1 MTEAG
6 EQDETRRAGDV
17 GASVPSRRGWRR
29 YRRWFIPPLAVLLLL
44 VLYVGVTFA
53 QVIQASGGDDARP
66 MGAIVVLG
74 AAQYNGRPSPVLRNR
89 LDHALDLYEADYAPV
104 IVVTGGRQEG
114 DRFTEATTGYNYLRT
129 RGVPDEAILL
139 EVQGRTTYES
149 VAAASRFLADEGIDS
164 VILISGR
171 AQSKRLSGI
180 ADGLGLDAVI
190 SPAGRNPSASSLAR
204 ETAAV
209 AVGRIVGY
217 RRLDRL
223 DR

>member
-6 EQDETRRAGDV
+6 EQDETRRNGEVDAPVSD
-17 GASVPSRRGWRR
+17 RRGWRR
-29 YRRWFIPPLAVLLLL
+29 YCRWFVPPLVVLLLL
-44 VLYVGVTFA
+44 GLYVGGTFM
-53 QVIQASGGDDARP
+53 QVVQASREDGARQA
-66 MGAIVVLG
+66 GAIVVLG

-89 LDHALDLYEADYAPV
+89 LDHALDLYDAGYAPV

-114 DRFTEATTGYNYLRT
+114 DRYTEATTGYNYLRT
-129 RGVPDEAILL
+129 QGVPDEAILK
-139 EVQGRTTYES
+139 EVQGHTTYES

-164 VILISGR
+164 VILISGP
-171 AQSKRLSGI
+171 AQAKRLAGI
-180 ADGLGLDAVI
+180 ADDLGLDAAI
-190 SPAGRNPSASSLAR
+190 SAAGRNPPMSSLAR

-209 AVGRIVGY
+209 AVGRVIGY